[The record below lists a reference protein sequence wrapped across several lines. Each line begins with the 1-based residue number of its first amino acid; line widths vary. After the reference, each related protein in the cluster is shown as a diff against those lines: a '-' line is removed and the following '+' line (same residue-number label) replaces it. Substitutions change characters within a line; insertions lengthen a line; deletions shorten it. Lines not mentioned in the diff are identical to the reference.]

1 MNNKFKTKKWQGKVT
16 INYSFIRALT
26 KRVGKAERK
35 LIALVINENDFLDK
49 SITTEE
55 FKTALMKYIYPV
67 TIERAVKRF
76 GKSQAMD
83 EELFYETHPEDVV
96 AYVDNGFY
104 INYEI
109 LLRQYPDALFILT
122 TRNLDDW
129 TKSIS
134 QFQPRNDIPDVE
146 SYEKAVR
153 ELFQGEGKESQLLVL
168 NIFEDNHS
176 MHKLSEF
183 IGVKSDHTTFPHV
196 SRN

>member
-1 MNNKFKTKKWQGKVT
+1 MNKILGIGLPRTGTASLAEALNKMRHPTKHYCILHDNT
-16 INYSFIRALT
+16 
-26 KRVGKAERK
+26 
-35 LIALVINENDFLDK
+35 
-49 SITTEE
+49 
-55 FKTALMKYIYPV
+55 
-67 TIERAVKRF
+67 
-76 GKSQAMD
+76 
-83 EELFYETHPEDVV
+83 YETHPEDVV

-134 QFQPRNDIPDVE
+134 QFQPRNDRPDVE